1 MGLDG
6 DKATAEN
13 GSNGHANG
21 GADDEV
27 MGESRDRNREVDGG
41 DDR

>member
-6 DKATAEN
+6 DKAVAEN

-21 GADDEV
+21 GPEDEV
-27 MGESRDRNREVDGG
+27 MGETGERDGEADGG
-41 DDR
+41 DAR